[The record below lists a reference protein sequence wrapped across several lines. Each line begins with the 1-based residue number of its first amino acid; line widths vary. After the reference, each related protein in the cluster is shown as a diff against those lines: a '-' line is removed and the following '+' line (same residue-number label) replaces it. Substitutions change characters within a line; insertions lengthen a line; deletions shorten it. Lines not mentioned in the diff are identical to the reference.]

1 MLHILICV
9 PNQNPENSDEQLTGN
24 FIKTIVKMSRKKKEN
39 NSSASQENSNNN
51 QMKSMIHLSA

>member
-24 FIKTIVKMSRKKKEN
+24 FIKTIVKMSRKKKKITHQL
-39 NSSASQENSNNN
+39 ARKIQIIT
-51 QMKSMIHLSA
+51 K